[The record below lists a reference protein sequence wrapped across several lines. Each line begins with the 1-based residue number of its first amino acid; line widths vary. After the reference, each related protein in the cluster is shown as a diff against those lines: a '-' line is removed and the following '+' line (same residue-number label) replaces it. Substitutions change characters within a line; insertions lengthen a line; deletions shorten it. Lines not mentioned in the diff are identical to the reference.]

1 MFFHKQLF
9 AYAILLILR
18 KFSRF
23 CFILFVVY
31 FVFRI
36 PELRLSPVFNK
47 TNPDLENKIDKE
59 ITDKKPLFE
68 PCDSIIV
75 NDTNNNSNT
84 SDKIYH
90 NGLSVLSQISDTS
103 DDTQVS

>member
-1 MFFHKQLF
+1 M
-9 AYAILLILR
+9 
-18 KFSRF
+18 
-23 CFILFVVY
+23 
-31 FVFRI
+31 FRI

-47 TNPDLENKIDKE
+47 TNPDLEDKYDRE
-59 ITDKKPLFE
+59 NSDGVLSLENSGNSNIAN
-68 PCDSIIV
+68 DS
-75 NDTNNNSNT
+75 NNNSNN